1 MGMPSLSPRGKRD
14 GEERQGTAWRAAAP
28 AVELR
33 GIDKRFGAVHANRD
47 VSLAVAPGTIH
58 GIVGENGAGK
68 STLMSV
74 LYGFYRA
81 DRGEIR
87 IGGRTVEIAGSEDA
101 IAAGIGMVH
110 QHFMLVDTFTVVENV
125 ILGAEGGEL
134 LASGTARARG
144 ELERLAREYALEVP
158 PDARVGDLP
167 VGLQQRVEILKA
179 LYRGADILILDEPT
193 GTLTPQEADHLFRI
207 LRRLRAQGTTVI
219 LITHKLREIM
229 AVTDR
234 VSVMRGGRMVA
245 HLETAATTIAELA
258 ELMVGRRVLLQVEK
272 GPARPGRELLAVERL
287 SVRDER
293 GVSRVRDVSFT
304 VRAGEIVGIA
314 GVTGNGQGELLE
326 ALAGLRPAAGGRV
339 LLGGEP
345 VDSGGPRRRRRGLAH
360 VPEDRR
366 RMGLVLPFEARE
378 SAILGYHDDARYR
391 RAALLA
397 PLIDWDAVSR
407 DTEAKMTS
415 FDVRPA
421 APRQVTAAFSGGNQ
435 QKLVLAREI
444 ERDPLV
450 LLVGQPTRGVD
461 IGAIEFIHRRLV
473 AMRDAGKAIVLVSS
487 ELDEILGLSDRIL
500 VMFGGAVAGELPAE
514 RATEQALGLLMAGA
528 GSGAASEVRRAS

>member
-1 MGMPSLSPRGKRD
+1 MPTRQEPRNTPA
-14 GEERQGTAWRAAAP
+14 ESAAP

-33 GIDKRFGAVHANRD
+33 RIDKRFGAVHANRE
-47 VSLAVAPGTIH
+47 VSLEVAPGTIH

-68 STLMSV
+68 STLMSI

-81 DRGEIR
+81 DGGEIR
-87 IGGRTVEIAGSEDA
+87 IAGRPVAIGGSEDA

-125 ILGAEGGEL
+125 ILGAEGGAL
-134 LASGTARARG
+134 LAPGADRARR

-158 PDARVGDLP
+158 PDAVVGDLP

-179 LYRGADILILDEPT
+179 LYRGAETLILDEPT
-193 GTLTPQEADHLFRI
+193 GTLTPQEAEHLFRI
-207 LRRLRAQGTTVI
+207 LRRLKAQGKTLI

-229 AVTDR
+229 TVTDR
-234 VSVMRGGRMVA
+234 VSVMRQGRVVA
-245 HLETAATTIAELA
+245 HRDTAATTIAELA

-272 GPARPGRELLAVERL
+272 GAAQPGRDLLAVERL
-287 SVRDER
+287 EVRDDH

-314 GVTGNGQGELLE
+314 GVAGNGQSELLE
-326 ALAGLRPAAGGRV
+326 ALAGLRPAAGGRI
-339 LLGGEP
+339 LLMGDPAGAGGI
-345 VDSGGPRRRRRGLAH
+345 VRRRRGVAH

-366 RMGLVLPFEARE
+366 RMGLVMPFEARE
-378 SAILGYHDDARYR
+378 SAILGYHDDARYSHA
-391 RAALLA
+391 AALL
-397 PLIDWDAVSR
+397 DWAAVSR
-407 DTEAKMTS
+407 DTAAKMTA
-415 FDVRPA
+415 FDVRPSN
-421 APRQVTAAFSGGNQ
+421 PRQVTAAFSGGNQ

-473 AMRDAGKAIVLVSS
+473 AMRDAGKAILLVSS
-487 ELDEILGLSDRIL
+487 ELDEVMGLSDRIL
-500 VMFGGAVAGELPAE
+500 VMFGGAVAGEFPADRASE
-514 RATEQALGLLMAGA
+514 REIGVLMAGA
-528 GSGAASEVRRAS
+528 GAGAASEAGRAS